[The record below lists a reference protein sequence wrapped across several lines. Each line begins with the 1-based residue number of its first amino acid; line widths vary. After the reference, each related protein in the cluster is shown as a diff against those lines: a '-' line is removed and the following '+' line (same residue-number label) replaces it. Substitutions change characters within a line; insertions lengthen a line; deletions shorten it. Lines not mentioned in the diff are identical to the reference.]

1 MPPLLFIL
9 SKANVGTFAS
19 QPQKTPRMT
28 WKRLTYYLLI
38 WSQLC
43 LSVLTFVACKSDP
56 SGDDELP
63 SPSVQELGTY
73 FEVNIRAVQAT
84 TTRGPQG
91 GEDGDYTDPGYEREQ
106 AVNNATLLIYQDNKG
121 INGSDDTP
129 IIYALYA
136 PTLTRVAHAD
146 GSVSYATGLLHQSQP
161 IRMGKYHI
169 LVLAN
174 MGDQS
179 RWQGHTL
186 GELRADHSLTQ
197 LYSQA
202 DATDPTSATNFAMAQ
217 ADDAEVT
224 IEGTGGI
231 ENPIQVTANLERLAA
246 RIDFCAGGAT
256 GGYQDQDLRLTLQNG
271 TVARFHGYYTYV
283 VKGSGTTA
291 DNSDVFYLT
300 TVTTY
305 NAQQSGEYLIKRVAN
320 STDDD
325 ATTTYLGAETTTAL
339 SHQAT
344 NYVIDPWTTQ
354 KNNSATSIMQYNRRY
369 EDMDALPTAQLTA
382 VKAPDATN
390 KGTDGTTYYTL
401 DYAMENTLMPTSDKR
416 LYATGITLQGYY
428 GKRQADGSL
437 VFTEKRYHYFIRHS
451 DPNNS
456 SAETLPMKY
465 GIVRNN
471 IYRLSL
477 NSITSLG
484 LIIIEV
490 RDWTPVRVP
499 EIQM

>member
-1 MPPLLFIL
+1 
-9 SKANVGTFAS
+9 
-19 QPQKTPRMT
+19 MT

-43 LSVLTFVACKSDP
+43 LSVLAFVACKSDP
-56 SGDDELP
+56 SGDDETP
-63 SPSVQELGTY
+63 TPPVQELGTY
-73 FEVNIRAVQAT
+73 FELNIRAIQPS

-106 AVNNATLLIYQDNKG
+106 VIHNATLLIYQDNKG

-129 IIYALYA
+129 ITYALYA
-136 PTLTRVAHAD
+136 PTLARVTHSD
-146 GSVSYATGLLHQSQP
+146 GSVSYATGLLHQSRP
-161 IRMGKYHI
+161 IRVGKYHI

-179 RWQGHTL
+179 HWQGHTL
-186 GELRADHSLTQ
+186 GELRADHSLTRLFTQ
-197 LYSQA
+197 T
-202 DATDPTSATNFAMAQ
+202 DITDPTTATDFAMAQ
-217 ADDAEVT
+217 ADDAEVS
-224 IEGTGGI
+224 IEGEGGI
-231 ENPIQVTANLERLAA
+231 DHPISVTANLERLAA

-256 GGYQDQDLRLTLQNG
+256 GGYQDQDMRPTLQNG
-271 TVARFHGYYTYV
+271 TTARHHGYYVYT
-283 VKGSGTTA
+283 VKGSGTTEA
-291 DNSDVFYLT
+291 NSDVFYLT
-300 TVTTY
+300 TVTTF
-305 NAQQSGEYLIKRVAN
+305 NALQSGEYLIKRVAN

-325 ATTTYLGAETTTAL
+325 ATTTYLGAETSTAL

-354 KNNSATSIMQYNRRY
+354 KNYNATGIVQYNRRY
-369 EDMDALPTAQLTA
+369 DEMDDLPTAQLTT
-382 VKAPDATN
+382 VKAPDAGNTT
-390 KGTDGTTYYTL
+390 TDGKAYYTL

-437 VFTEKRYHYFIRHS
+437 AFTEKRYHYFIRHS

-499 EIQM
+499 DIQM